1 MKTLLFTLLLIQAS
15 LLYGTIQSKA
25 IYGDDDRFEAI
36 NHPNQH
42 LVEQSRSVAA
52 MVHANKLILS
62 ETPGIIDFK
71 KSTLD
76 EVMKNGLCPGERYAE
91 QYSLATCS
99 GFLIASDTI
108 LTAGHCV
115 ENEKDCVRY
124 KWIFDFDNHSEY
136 FSQDNVYSCKK
147 VIKQALVE
155 RRRTLKDYSIVQL
168 DRSVIGRTPLDFNR
182 TGLLKSAQPLAVIGH
197 PMGLPLEIASN
208 GKSQKWNDD
217 EKKHFL
223 SNIFKRFWFFRASVD
238 SFAGNSGSPVINT
251 QTQLVEGIL
260 IKGAPDYTLTYEFG
274 EPCQK
279 AVIYPDHDTEA
290 EEVVFKFGQLQYI
303 KDNF

>member
-1 MKTLLFTLLLIQAS
+1 MKTLLFTLFIVQAS
-15 LLYGTIQSKA
+15 LLHGFVPSKA

-124 KWIFDFDNHSEY
+124 KWVFDFDNHSEH
-136 FSQDNVYSCKK
+136 FTQNNVYSCKK
-147 VIKQALVE
+147 VIKQALVD

-168 DRSVIGRTPLDFNR
+168 DRSVVGRPPLNYNN
-182 TGLLKSAQPLAVIGH
+182 TGLIKSSHTLAVIGH
-197 PMGLPLEIASN
+197 PMGLPLKIASN

-223 SNIFKRFWFFRASVD
+223 SNIFKKFWFFRANLD

-251 QTQLVEGIL
+251 NTQLVEGIL

-279 AVIYPDHDTEA
+279 AVIYPDHDIEA